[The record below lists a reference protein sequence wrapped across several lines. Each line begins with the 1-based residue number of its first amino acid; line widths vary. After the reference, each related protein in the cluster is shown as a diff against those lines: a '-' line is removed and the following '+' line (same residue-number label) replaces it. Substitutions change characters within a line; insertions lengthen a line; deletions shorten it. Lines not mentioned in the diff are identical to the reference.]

1 MASFTMTAEDSLR
14 TKLREWH
21 HAHPNG
27 TIEDAR
33 RELRP
38 ILTKE
43 EVAFLFAYAFRR
55 FEIGE

>member
-38 ILTKE
+38 MLTKE
-43 EVAFLFAYAFRR
+43 EVGSGGSRASRPVTPPS
-55 FEIGE
+55 